1 MTCPRSGGWSEPSW
15 KVSKDPPQQ
24 DPPHRGTPGQRSGMM
39 TRVTRG
45 WWAGVAAGM
54 ALAGALVASP
64 AGAADVGSLRVSVDG
79 TKVIVTADSAL
90 APFADAETLILTRK
104 SAAIQVSIDE
114 GSARLY
120 SSDPSCTAAPQAT
133 PVTVI
138 TCTGK
143 QALTGVR
150 VDMTLASVDTQTA
163 STGSLPLEFDGGSG
177 ADSVYAQAGADTIR
191 GNAGDDNLFGGE
203 GADTVE
209 GGPGADTVEGES
221 GVDAMYGGPGAD
233 DVDAQDGTADSA
245 IDCGADVGDVV
256 AFDKALETPE
266 ACDGPFVSAMH
277 PRVGADAGGNI
288 VTLRGRG
295 LATGSTVAF
304 GAVSGKVLT
313 ASDTEVTVVTPAGQ
327 GRVSVSISLSSGPL
341 AVAPFTYAPAPVL
354 TSASPPRGRA
364 GTVITVTGRNLT
376 RIHRVTVGGR
386 TASFTTRPNGALLVT
401 APAIPRVGA
410 VDITVV
416 TAGGSATLP
425 RAFTYAP

>member
-1 MTCPRSGGWSEPSW
+1 
-15 KVSKDPPQQ
+15 
-24 DPPHRGTPGQRSGMM
+24 MM
-39 TRVTRG
+39 ARVTRG
-45 WWAGVAAGM
+45 WWAGVAAGV

-79 TKVIVTADSAL
+79 TSVIVTADASL
-90 APFADAETLILTRK
+90 APFAEAETLTITRK
-104 SAAIQVSIDE
+104 PTAIQVSIEE

-120 SSDPSCTAAPQAT
+120 SSDPSCTAVPQAA

-138 TCTGK
+138 TCTAK
-143 QALTGVR
+143 QVLTSAR
-150 VDMTLASVDTQTA
+150 VDMTLAGVDTQTA
-163 STGSLPLEFDGGSG
+163 STGSLPLEFFGGSG
-177 ADSVYAQAGADTIR
+177 ADSVYGHVGADTIR
-191 GNAGDDNLFGGE
+191 GNEGDDNLFGGD
-203 GADTVE
+203 GADSVD
-209 GGPGADTVEGES
+209 GGPGADTVEGEA

-245 IDCGADVGDVV
+245 IDCGADVEDAV
-256 AFDKALETPE
+256 AYDKALETPE
-266 ACDGPFVSAMH
+266 ACDGPFVSSMH
-277 PRVGADAGGNI
+277 PRVGTSAGGNI

-295 LATGSTVAF
+295 LATGSTVTF
-304 GAVSGKVLT
+304 GDISGKVLT
-313 ASDTEVTVVTPAGQ
+313 TSDTEVTVVTPAGQ
-327 GRVSVSISLSSGPL
+327 GRVSVSVTLSSGPL

-386 TASFTTRPNGALLVT
+386 TASFTIRPNGTLLVT

-410 VDITVV
+410 VDMTVL
-416 TAGGSATLP
+416 TAGGTATLR